1 MAGDIKQKLLAS
13 VTLADSGLNSLAA
26 SGTYVGGYE
35 TAAVDNGAYSGGP
48 CLDFLLSGHFK
59 AAAAN
64 HNAGNIEVWVIGA
77 ENDTP
82 TWPDVFDGTASTETV
97 TSRNVLMA
105 CGRLAAVIA
114 GDSAND
120 RVYSFAPVSVA
131 SLFGGAVPDQWVV
144 FVTHAIQSGTNAW
157 ASSGHAIYY
166 TPVVAQYT

>member
-1 MAGDIKQKLLAS
+1 MAGDIKQKFLAS

-26 SGTYVGGYE
+26 SATYVGGYE
-35 TAAVDNGAYSGGP
+35 TNAVDNGAYSGGP

-59 AAAAN
+59 AAGAN
-64 HNAGNIEVWVIGA
+64 HAAGNIEVWVIGA

-82 TWPDVFDGTASTETV
+82 TWPDVFDGTASAETV
-97 TSRNVLMA
+97 TSRNVLFA

-131 SLFGGAVPDQWVV
+131 SLFGGYVPDQWLV
-144 FVTHAIQSGTNAW
+144 FVTHAIQSSTNAW

-166 TPVVAQYT
+166 TPVVNQYT

>member
-13 VTLADSGLNSLAA
+13 VTLADTGLNSLAA
-26 SGTYVGGYE
+26 SGTYLGGYE
-35 TAAVDNGAYSGGP
+35 TAAVDNGAYTGGP

-59 AAAAN
+59 AAGSN
-64 HNAGNIEVWVIGA
+64 HNAGNIEVWVIGS

-82 TWPDVFDGTASTETV
+82 TWPDVFDGTASAETV

-105 CGRLAAVIA
+105 CGRLAAVIV
-114 GDSAND
+114 GDSSND

-144 FVTHAIQSGTNAW
+144 FVTHAIQSSTNAW